1 VPVWS
6 PPEARKKG
14 WEANMGSNDPPLM
27 GIGFVAICGFAGAD
41 VDVGASPESPGFCPN
56 RFRNENDI
64 DA

>member
-1 VPVWS
+1 
-6 PPEARKKG
+6 
-14 WEANMGSNDPPLM
+14 MGSNDPPLM